1 MRGLVWIS
9 AAVFGAVLIGSG
21 AANAGEV
28 YEYTGVKKCK
38 ICHKKPETGDQFG
51 IWEKSPHAKAYE
63 SLASAE
69 AKAEAAKL
77 GIENPQTAPE
87 CLKCHATAFA
97 VMADTTAKITV
108 EEGVSCESC
117 HGPGSGYQKK
127 ATMEGITAGAID
139 PASVGLVI
147 PDAKTCTRC
156 HTPEGNPF
164 YKEFDFAKFS
174 AQIAHPIPEGAA
186 GAASE

>member
-1 MRGLVWIS
+1 MRALPWITIALLIS
-9 AAVFGAVLIGSG
+9 WLPTPAASG
-21 AANAGEV
+21 AGEF
-28 YEYTGVKKCK
+28 EYIGVKKCK

-51 IWEKSPHAKAYE
+51 LWEKSAHAKAYA

-77 GIENPQTAPE
+77 GIDNPQTAPE
-87 CLKCHATAFA
+87 CLKCHVTAFT
-97 VMADTTAKITV
+97 VMADTTAKITL

-117 HGPGSGYQKK
+117 HGAGSGYQKK
-127 ATMEGITAGAID
+127 ATMEGITAGEID

-147 PDAKTCTRC
+147 PDAKTCTVC

-164 YKEFDFAKFS
+164 YKEFDFAKAS
-174 AQIAHPIPEGAA
+174 QLIAHPIPEGAA
-186 GAASE
+186 ATGSQ

>member
-1 MRGLVWIS
+1 VVVLGAALAGLS
-9 AAVFGAVLIGSG
+9 AASAS
-21 AANAGEV
+21 EE
-28 YEYTGVKKCK
+28 EYTYVGVKKCK

-51 IWEKSPHAKAYE
+51 IWEKGPHAKAYAT
-63 SLASAE
+63 LAGE
-69 AKAEAAKL
+69 KAKAEAAKL

-97 VMADTTAKITV
+97 VMADTTAKITL

-117 HGPGSGYQKK
+117 HGAGSAYQKK
-127 ATMEGITAGAID
+127 ATMEGITAGKIA
-139 PASVGLVI
+139 PASVGLVV
-147 PDAKTCTRC
+147 PDAATCTGC

-174 AQIAHPIPEGAA
+174 QQIAHPIPEGAK
-186 GAASE
+186 GAPSE

>member
-1 MRGLVWIS
+1 MRASPWITVALLLCWLPS
-9 AAVFGAVLIGSG
+9 PAASG
-21 AANAGEV
+21 EGE
-28 YEYTGVKKCK
+28 YEYIGVKKCK

-51 IWEKSPHAKAYE
+51 LWEKSAHAKAYA

-77 GIENPQTAPE
+77 GIDNPQTAPE
-87 CLKCHATAFA
+87 CLKCHVTAFT
-97 VMADTTAKITV
+97 VMADTTQKITL

-117 HGPGSGYQKK
+117 HGAGSGYQKK
-127 ATMEGITAGAID
+127 ATMEGITAGEID

-147 PDAKTCTRC
+147 PDAKTCAVC

-164 YKEFDFAKFS
+164 YKEFDFAKAS
-174 AQIAHPIPEGAA
+174 QLIAHPIPEGAA
-186 GAASE
+186 ATGS